1 VTLARQLADNLRARR
16 GRRTQQAFARKLGIS
31 RATVTRLEAAS
42 QNTTIKT
49 LEQIAKALRCPVGDL
64 FANLGEGREK

>member
-1 VTLARQLADNLRARR
+1 
-16 GRRTQQAFARKLGIS
+16 
-31 RATVTRLEAAS
+31 VTRLEAAS